1 MAQFAAS
8 VLATV
13 AVMLIEKL
21 IVRLVRTLFMPRT
34 A

>member
-21 IVRLVRTLFMPRT
+21 IIRLMRSLFVPRT
-34 A
+34 V